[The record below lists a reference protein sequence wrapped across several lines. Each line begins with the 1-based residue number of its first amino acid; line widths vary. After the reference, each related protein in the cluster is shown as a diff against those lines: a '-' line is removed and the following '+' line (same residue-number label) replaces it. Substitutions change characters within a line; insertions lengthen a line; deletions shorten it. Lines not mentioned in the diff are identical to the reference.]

1 LGLSNR
7 SAETRK
13 REAPRYLQVA
23 GELRAELLSGKF
35 AARDLFPTESELCQ
49 RYGVSRFTIRE
60 ALRRLQN
67 EGLIARKRGSGT
79 TVQPAA
85 ALGGT
90 LHQPLSNVGEIL
102 QYARDTRV
110 AFERAGRGP
119 VPKAVAE
126 QISVACE
133 GEWTCFRGVRQH
145 EQDTLPIAA
154 TEAYFHH
161 SLDAAMAA
169 LDLAD
174 GTLFSQI
181 ERLAGVSVGK
191 VTQDIQAVSAPAEIA
206 AALGIKRGAA
216 VLRIMRCYFDPKGRL
231 FEISV
236 SHHPGDRF
244 AYSMH
249 IDVEG

>member
-1 LGLSNR
+1 L
-7 SAETRK
+7 AAVTRT
-13 REAPRYLQVA
+13 RDAPRYLQVA
-23 GELRAELLSGKF
+23 AELRGEILSGKF
-35 AARDLFPTESELCQ
+35 AARDQFPTESELCQ

-85 ALGGT
+85 ARGGA

-102 QYARDTRV
+102 QYAHDTR
-110 AFERAGRGP
+110 ATYERAGRGALP
-119 VPKAVAE
+119 RAVAE
-126 QISVACE
+126 QI
-133 GEWTCFRGVRQH
+133 GEDCSGDWTCFRGLRRH
-145 EQDTLPIAA
+145 EGDALPIAA
-154 TEAYFHH
+154 TDAYFHA
-161 SLDAAMAA
+161 SLDKAIAA
-169 LDLAD
+169 LDLSA

-181 ERLAGVSVGK
+181 ELLAGVSVGR
-191 VTQDIQAVSAPAEIA
+191 VTQDIQAVSAPTEIA
-206 AALGIKRGAA
+206 NALGIKRGAA
-216 VLRIMRCYFDPKGRL
+216 VLRIMRCYHDPKGQL

-249 IDVEG
+249 IDVDG

>member
-1 LGLSNR
+1 LGSERRQIAR
-7 SAETRK
+7 SET
-13 REAPRYLQVA
+13 PRYLQVA
-23 GELRAELLSGKF
+23 GELRAEILSGKF
-35 AARDLFPTESELCQ
+35 AVRDLFPTENELCQ

-85 ALGGT
+85 ARGGT

-110 AFERAGRGP
+110 AFAHAGRGP
-119 VPKAVAE
+119 LPKTVAE
-126 QISVACE
+126 QI
-133 GEWTCFRGVRQH
+133 GEDCAGDWTCFRGERRQD
-145 EQDTLPIAA
+145 QDTLPIA
-154 TEAYFHH
+154 TTDAYFHH
-161 SLDAAMAA
+161 SLDPAVAA
-169 LDLAD
+169 LDLSS

-191 VTQDIQAVSAPAEIA
+191 VTQDIQAVAAPLEVAN
-206 AALGIKRGAA
+206 ALEIKRGTA

-249 IDVEG
+249 IDVDG